1 MPATQRSRRVSLSPR
16 APVIECA
23 APEGQIMTPFL
34 ARTLPSVLVA
44 LVSGW
49 VLAGSAAAQP
59 KEVVLGVIYPMTGP
73 TAQAGIDNKPVFEI
87 AADIANGAV
96 DLPFPLYQ
104 GLKGMPGLKGAKIRL
119 VFADHQGKPE
129 LGQSEAERM
138 IPQGKVPALVCGGPP
153 GVAATASQVDERHGI
168 PFMNP
173 ESSSPGLHR
182 RGFKWFFRTSPHD
195 EHCTEAMFLFFRDF
209 EKKRGVQI
217 KTLGLTYDNT
227 LFGADSGKVMKEMAK
242 KYGQEVVLDIQY
254 KLQSTSL
261 QAEVQRLKA
270 ANPDVWMPTSYQ
282 TDAILFVRTSR
293 ELDYNPKMIMAQDAG
308 HISSDFVKEVGKEAE
323 GILTRAPFS
332 TDLVDKRPVAT
343 ALNALYVKRAGKDL
357 YDFPARGFTGMT
369 TLLDAIN
376 RAGATDPEAI
386 RKALIATNI
395 PGDQLLMTWENV
407 KFDETGQNTGVKGII
422 LQMQGGQY
430 HTVFPFNVAT
440 KDVIYPIPAWKDR
453 K

>member
-1 MPATQRSRRVSLSPR
+1 MSLL
-16 APVIECA
+16 
-23 APEGQIMTPFL
+23 T
-34 ARTLPSVLVA
+34 
-44 LVSGW
+44 
-49 VLAGSAAAQP
+49 VLALALLLAVPCAGAAQP
-59 KEVVLGVIYPMTGP
+59 KEVLLGVIYPMSGP
-73 TAQAGIDNKPVFEI
+73 AAQAGVDNKAVFEI
-87 AADIANGAV
+87 AAEIANGQAE
-96 DLPFPLYQ
+96 LPFPFYQ
-104 GLKGMPGLKGAKIRL
+104 RLKGMPGLKGAKVRL
-119 VFADHQGKPE
+119 IFTDHQGKPDV
-129 LGQSEAERM
+129 GQAEAERL
-138 IPQGKVPALVCGGPP
+138 ITQEKVHALVGAWHSA
-153 GVAATASQVDERHGI
+153 VTATTSQVAERYGI
-168 PFMNP
+168 PYLSP
-173 ESSSPGLHR
+173 ESSSPGLTA

-195 EHCTEAMFLFFRDF
+195 GHFTQVMFDFFRDF
-209 EKKRGVQI
+209 QAKRGV
-217 KTLGLTYDNT
+217 KLKALGLTYEDT
-227 LFGADSGKVMKEMAK
+227 LFGADSGKVEKELAQ
-242 KYGQEVVLDIQY
+242 KYGYEVVLDIQY
-254 KLQSTSL
+254 RARATSL
-261 QAEVQRLKA
+261 QSEVQRLKA

-343 ALNALYVKRAGKDL
+343 ALNALYAKRAGKDL

-422 LQMQGGQY
+422 LQLQGGKY
-430 HTVFPFNVAT
+430 HTVYPFDVAT
-440 KDVIYPIPAWKDR
+440 RDVLYPIPPWKDR

>member
-1 MPATQRSRRVSLSPR
+1 MSLL
-16 APVIECA
+16 
-23 APEGQIMTPFL
+23 T
-34 ARTLPSVLVA
+34 
-44 LVSGW
+44 
-49 VLAGSAAAQP
+49 VLALALLLAVPWAAAAQP
-59 KEVVLGVIYPMTGP
+59 KEVVLGVIYPMSGP
-73 TAQAGIDNKPVFEI
+73 AAQAGVDNKAVFEI
-87 AADIANGAV
+87 AAELANGQTE
-96 DLPFPLYQ
+96 LPFPFYQ
-104 GLKGMPGLKGAKIRL
+104 RLKGMPGLKGAKVRL
-119 VFADHQGKPE
+119 IFTDHQGKPDV
-129 LGQSEAERM
+129 GQAEAERL
-138 IPQGKVPALVCGGPP
+138 ITQEKVHALVGAWHSA
-153 GVAATASQVDERHGI
+153 VTATTSQVAERYGI
-168 PFMNP
+168 PYLNP
-173 ESSSPGLHR
+173 ESSSPGLTA

-195 EHCTEAMFLFFRDF
+195 GHFTQVMFDFFRDF
-209 EKKRGVQI
+209 QAKRGVKL
-217 KTLGLTYDNT
+217 KTLGLTYEDT
-227 LFGADSGKVMKEMAK
+227 LFGADSGKVEKELAQ
-242 KYGQEVVLDIQY
+242 KYGYEVVLDIQY
-254 KLQSTSL
+254 RARATSL
-261 QAEVQRLKA
+261 QSEVQRLKA

-343 ALNALYVKRAGKDL
+343 ALNALYAKRAGKDL

-422 LQMQGGQY
+422 LQLQGGKY
-430 HTVFPFNVAT
+430 HTVYPFDVAT
-440 KDVIYPIPAWKDR
+440 RDVLYPIPPWKDR